1 MDKYIGSMLG
11 GRYQIEEIVG
21 VGGMAVV
28 YRARDTILG
37 RDVALK
43 VLKKEFA
50 EDPDIRKRFSIESR
64 AVAKLSHHN
73 IVSVFDVGSE
83 DGTDY
88 IVMELIEG
96 ITLKQYLQRKGHL
109 SWEETIFFAEQ
120 VARALMHAHSR
131 GIIHQDVKPQ
141 NVIILRDGTAK
152 LTDFGIASFA
162 AAQETRVV
170 QEAIGSVHYISP
182 EQAKG
187 SKIDYRTDLYSLGVM
202 MYEMLTGK
210 LPFEGETAL
219 QIVMQHINE
228 VPIIPSA
235 FVPGIPKG
243 MDDIVMHAM
252 SAHISRR
259 YESAEK
265 MYEDMEVLRS
275 DPNARFRYVASEDNS
290 GETQIIGAD
299 IQRAARRSAA
309 EHEAASVEGAAAPR
323 TRTRTRTQT
332 RTRTGFRRK
341 EQDEPDGFFEKLAE
355 RPGMAVGMAVGV
367 IAVISL
373 LLVGIL
379 MITGSSDKSEKI
391 IVPDLIGRNI
401 DEVMADPDITDNFTV
416 KEATERQE
424 SDRPVG
430 EILEQDPNAD
440 GKKKAT
446 KGTII
451 TVTVSSGGENVKD
464 TYKVIDFTGKTLD
477 YVQAALASHDIKC
490 EVVEEYSD
498 DVAEGKIISSSVN
511 KTKAVVNSRISKR
524 ANQELTVVVS
534 KGVRMTTI
542 PKDILDANSANGKD
556 PLNALKKAGFDNVKH
571 DESKDEYSM
580 DTPQGVALTISPDPG
595 TTAKHNDEVT
605 VTLSKGPM
613 PVTMPNIVGKTQDE
627 MQAALGELKL
637 TANVTEQYDDKV
649 EAGQVISASQ
659 EAGAQ
664 LKWGDS
670 VDVVISKGPE
680 MATIPSGL
688 VGKQESAV
696 TKTLEGLGF
705 EVKTDKVL
713 GGLFG
718 TVRTVKSGDTDLSN
732 GGKIR
737 LRDANGN
744 PTVITLTI
752 V

>member
-252 SAHISRR
+252 SAHIW
-259 YESAEK
+259 SAIC
-265 MYEDMEVLRS
+265 S
-275 DPNARFRYVASEDNS
+275 
-290 GETQIIGAD
+290 
-299 IQRAARRSAA
+299 
-309 EHEAASVEGAAAPR
+309 
-323 TRTRTRTQT
+323 
-332 RTRTGFRRK
+332 
-341 EQDEPDGFFEKLAE
+341 
-355 RPGMAVGMAVGV
+355 
-367 IAVISL
+367 
-373 LLVGIL
+373 
-379 MITGSSDKSEKI
+379 
-391 IVPDLIGRNI
+391 
-401 DEVMADPDITDNFTV
+401 
-416 KEATERQE
+416 
-424 SDRPVG
+424 
-430 EILEQDPNAD
+430 
-440 GKKKAT
+440 
-446 KGTII
+446 
-451 TVTVSSGGENVKD
+451 
-464 TYKVIDFTGKTLD
+464 
-477 YVQAALASHDIKC
+477 
-490 EVVEEYSD
+490 
-498 DVAEGKIISSSVN
+498 
-511 KTKAVVNSRISKR
+511 
-524 ANQELTVVVS
+524 
-534 KGVRMTTI
+534 
-542 PKDILDANSANGKD
+542 
-556 PLNALKKAGFDNVKH
+556 
-571 DESKDEYSM
+571 
-580 DTPQGVALTISPDPG
+580 
-595 TTAKHNDEVT
+595 
-605 VTLSKGPM
+605 
-613 PVTMPNIVGKTQDE
+613 
-627 MQAALGELKL
+627 
-637 TANVTEQYDDKV
+637 
-649 EAGQVISASQ
+649 
-659 EAGAQ
+659 
-664 LKWGDS
+664 
-670 VDVVISKGPE
+670 
-680 MATIPSGL
+680 
-688 VGKQESAV
+688 
-696 TKTLEGLGF
+696 
-705 EVKTDKVL
+705 
-713 GGLFG
+713 
-718 TVRTVKSGDTDLSN
+718 
-732 GGKIR
+732 
-737 LRDANGN
+737 
-744 PTVITLTI
+744 
-752 V
+752 